1 VTLLLCTINVWM
13 VAWDSTVSFSDC
25 YQAKATNAER
35 QMSTGAVKNNFIH
48 S

>member
-13 VAWDSTVSFSDC
+13 VAWDSTVPFSGH

-35 QMSTGAVKNNFIH
+35 QMSMGT
-48 S
+48 